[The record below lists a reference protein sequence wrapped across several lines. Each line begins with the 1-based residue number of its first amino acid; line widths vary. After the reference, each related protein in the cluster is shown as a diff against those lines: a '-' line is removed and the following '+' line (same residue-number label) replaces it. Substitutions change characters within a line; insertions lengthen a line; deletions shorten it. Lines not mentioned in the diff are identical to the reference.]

1 MCRDHALGGPR
12 SVPVE
17 LASALLEGFYHLF
30 SVRGYVL
37 VSVYLFWALSIFSKS
52 FFFIHFLVMVYLRL
66 FWVLLMYSQRKVEN
80 VG

>member
-30 SVRGYVL
+30 SVREYVL
-37 VSVYLFWALSIFSKS
+37 VSVYLFWALSIFSKR
-52 FFFIHFLVMVYLRL
+52 FFIHFLIIVYLRL
-66 FWVLLMYSQRKVEN
+66 FWVLLIYSQWKVEN